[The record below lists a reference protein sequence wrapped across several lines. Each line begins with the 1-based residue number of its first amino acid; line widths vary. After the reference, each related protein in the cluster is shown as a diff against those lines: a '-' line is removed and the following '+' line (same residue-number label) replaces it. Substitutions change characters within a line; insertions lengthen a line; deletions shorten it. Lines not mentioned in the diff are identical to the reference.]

1 MLTSYISTMIADPK
15 GMLKGLVI
23 IQHVILKGSNGTNEG
38 LAVINVE
45 KPGIVDVGINY
56 IAILLNGF
64 CRVNRKGFEDHR
76 VPVSY
81 THLDVYKRQEQ
92 KTWKKYS
99 RILLRF

>member
-76 VPVSY
+76 VLSPGY
-81 THLDVYKRQEQ
+81 TYYVLVCMR
-92 KTWKKYS
+92 
-99 RILLRF
+99 RILFKFINKLFFA